1 MDSDRNLDGSAPGA
15 PSAREPLTA
24 QIIELTVERLRVV
37 AEANR
42 IALLEA
48 LSEGEAGVQ
57 ELAERVGIPYQNTS
71 HHLILLRQAGILT
84 RRRLGKAYLY
94 AIEDWSAWWVVG
106 QIAGS
111 MRSSPARESKPAP
124 SSHAVTAVD
133 L

>member
-1 MDSDRNLDGSAPGA
+1 MKADWDQDGSAPGL
-15 PSAREPLTA
+15 PRARESLTP
-24 QIIELTVERLRVV
+24 QIIELTAERLRVV
-37 AEANR
+37 AEPNR
-42 IALLEA
+42 IALLGA

-106 QIAGS
+106 QIARW
-111 MRSSPARESKPAP
+111 MRSTPEQGLQA
-124 SSHAVTAVD
+124 SSE
-133 L
+133 

>member
-1 MDSDRNLDGSAPGA
+1 MKADRDQDGSAPC
-15 PSAREPLTA
+15 PPHVRESLTP
-24 QIIELTVERLRVV
+24 QIIELTAERLRVV
-37 AEANR
+37 AEPNR
-42 IALLEA
+42 IALLGA

-106 QIAGS
+106 QIARW
-111 MRSSPARESKPAP
+111 MRSTPEEQGLHP
-124 SSHAVTAVD
+124 TE
-133 L
+133 

>member
-1 MDSDRNLDGSAPGA
+1 MKSDRDPDSPAPGA
-15 PSAREPLTA
+15 SPAREPLTPE
-24 QIIELTVERLRVV
+24 IVELTAERLRVV
-37 AEANR
+37 AEPNR

-111 MRSSPARESKPAP
+111 MRSSSAESVQAC
-124 SSHAVTAVD
+124 AE
-133 L
+133 

>member
-1 MDSDRNLDGSAPGA
+1 MKADRDQDGSAPCL
-15 PSAREPLTA
+15 PRVRESLTP
-24 QIIELTVERLRVV
+24 QIIELTAERLRVV
-37 AEANR
+37 AEPNR
-42 IALLEA
+42 IALLGA

-106 QIAGS
+106 QIARW
-111 MRSSPARESKPAP
+111 MRSTPEQGLQA
-124 SSHAVTAVD
+124 SSE
-133 L
+133 

>member
-1 MDSDRNLDGSAPGA
+1 MKADRDRDGSTPG
-15 PSAREPLTA
+15 PPHARESLTP
-24 QIIELTVERLRVV
+24 QIIELTAERLRVV
-37 AEANR
+37 AEPNR
-42 IALLEA
+42 IALLGA

-106 QIAGS
+106 QIARWMGS
-111 MRSSPARESKPAP
+111 TPEQGLQAGGG
-124 SSHAVTAVD
+124 
-133 L
+133 